1 MSDDTTT
8 EVTDANASSESK
20 DEALGE
26 NGLKALQAEREA
38 RKALEKKLSDAQ
50 DAIKQH
56 EEANLSELQKAQ
68 KAAAD
73 TQAELEALRHESLV
87 NKVALSKGVP
97 ADLAQFLTG
106 TDEAALNEQADLLLS
121 RLGKPLTP
129 KPDPSQG
136 GQANKTAKSNAQVF
150 ADFFENS
157 LNP

>member
-8 EVTDANASSESK
+8 EVSGANTSSDSK
-20 DEALGE
+20 AEPLGE
-26 NGLKALQAEREA
+26 NGLKALQAERDA
-38 RKALEKKLSDAQ
+38 RKALEKQLSDAQ
-50 DAIKQH
+50 AAIKQH

-68 KAAAD
+68 KAASD
-73 TQAELEALRHESLV
+73 IQAELETLRRESLV

-97 ADLAQFLTG
+97 ADLTQFLTG
-106 TDEAALNEQADLLLS
+106 ADEAAITEQADLLLS
-121 RLGKPLTP
+121 RLGKPQTP

-136 GQANKTAKSNAQVF
+136 GQASKSSKTNAQVF

>member
-8 EVTDANASSESK
+8 DATGANTSSESK

-38 RKALEKKLSDAQ
+38 RKALEKQLSDAQ
-50 DAIKQH
+50 SAIKQH

-68 KAAAD
+68 KVAAD
-73 TQAELEALRHESLV
+73 TQAELEVLRREALV
-87 NKVALSKGVP
+87 NKVALSKSVP
-97 ADLAQFLTG
+97 AELTQFLTG
-106 TDEAALNEQADLLLS
+106 ADEAALNEQADLLLS
-121 RLGKPLTP
+121 RLGTPRTP

-136 GQANKTAKSNAQVF
+136 GQANKAAKTNAQVF